1 MSNILHGIGSQAEMK
16 LRKVFRSMVSGG
28 LLIVRDF
35 FLNNSKTG
43 PTEAAL
49 FNLMIGAY
57 STKEITSLVRAN
69 GFTDINIINTD
80 DSSVLLAKKP

>member
-1 MSNILHGIGSQAEMK
+1 MK
-16 LRKVFRSMVSGG
+16 LRKVFRSMASGS
-28 LLIVRDF
+28 LLTVRDS
-35 FLNNSKTG
+35 FLNDSKTE

-57 STKEITSLVRAN
+57 STKEITNLVRTN

-80 DSSVLLAKKP
+80 DHSVLLAKKP